1 MNYAER
7 IRTATDEDL
16 ADILMAFG
24 AFGHVDMSVRRAQIL
39 RILHTKWPETAEDF
53 KAFVEGNE
61 NAKP

>member
-16 ADILMAFG
+16 ADLLMAFG
-24 AFGHVDMSVRRAQIL
+24 AFGHVDMAVRRAQIL
-39 RILHTKWPETAEDF
+39 RILHTQWPETVEDF

-61 NAKP
+61 HAKP